1 MAEPIDLV
9 YIGDKPVKKDTVTLS
24 DLAFPRMEPVPT
36 PAEIAHRLL
45 RYPDVWR
52 KASEL
57 ENVKRE
63 QEAAAKAAE
72 EEAARLAAEE
82 AARIESE
89 SMVVEPYGDLMKMTG
104 PQLKTLCEGEDLEL
118 VKGAQESVP
127 DFRLRVRDA
136 LKAKVDAAKDAE

>member
-57 ENVKRE
+57 EKVKRE
-63 QEAAAKAAE
+63 QEAAAKDAE

-89 SMVVEPYGDLMKMTG
+89 SMVVEPYGDLAKMTG
-104 PQLKTLCEGEDLEL
+104 PQLKTLCEGEDLDL

-127 DFRLRVRDA
+127 DFRTRVRDA
-136 LKAKVDAAKDAE
+136 LKAKVAAAKDAE

>member
-1 MAEPIDLV
+1 MAEPIDLI

-24 DLAFPRMEPVPT
+24 DLVFPRMEPVPT
-36 PAEIAHRLL
+36 PAEIAQRLL
-45 RYPDVWR
+45 RYPAVWR

-57 ENVKRE
+57 EKVKGE

-89 SMVVEPYGDLMKMTG
+89 SMVVEPFGDLAKMTG

>member
-72 EEAARLAAEE
+72 EEVARLAAEE
-82 AARIESE
+82 AVRIESE
-89 SMVVEPYGDLMKMTG
+89 SMVVEPYGDLMKMTA
-104 PQLKTLCEGEDLEL
+104 PQLKTLCEGEDLDL
-118 VKGAQESVP
+118 AKGSQESVP
-127 DFRLRVRDA
+127 DFRTRVRDA
-136 LKAKVDAAKDAE
+136 LKAKVAAAKDSE

>member
-36 PAEIAHRLL
+36 PAEIAYRLL
-45 RYPDVWR
+45 RYPAVWR

-57 ENVKRE
+57 EKVKRE
-63 QEAAAKAAE
+63 QEAAAKDAE

-89 SMVVEPYGDLMKMTG
+89 SMVVEPYGDLMKMTA
-104 PQLKTLCEGEDLEL
+104 PQLKTLCEGEDLDL
-118 VKGAQESVP
+118 VKGSQESVP
-127 DFRLRVRDA
+127 DFRTRVRDA
-136 LKAKVDAAKDAE
+136 LKAKVAAAKDAE

>member
-72 EEAARLAAEE
+72 EEAARLAAED

-89 SMVVEPYGDLMKMTG
+89 SMVVEPYGDLAKMTG
-104 PQLKTLCEGEDLEL
+104 PQLKTLCEGEDLDL

-127 DFRLRVRDA
+127 DFRTRVRDA
-136 LKAKVDAAKDAE
+136 LKAKVAAAKDSE

>member
-72 EEAARLAAEE
+72 EETARLAAEE
-82 AARIESE
+82 AARLESE
-89 SMVVEPYGDLMKMTG
+89 SMVVEPYGDLMKMTA
-104 PQLKTLCEGEDLEL
+104 PQLKTLCEGEDLDL
-118 VKGAQESVP
+118 AKGSQESVP
-127 DFRLRVRDA
+127 DFRTRVRDA
-136 LKAKVDAAKDAE
+136 LKAKVAAAKDAE

>member
-82 AARIESE
+82 AARLESE
-89 SMVVEPYGDLMKMTG
+89 SMVVEPYGDLMKMTA
-104 PQLKTLCEGEDLEL
+104 PQLKTLCEGEDLDL
-118 VKGAQESVP
+118 VKGSQESVP
-127 DFRLRVRDA
+127 DFRTRVRDA
-136 LKAKVDAAKDAE
+136 LKAKVAAAKDSE

>member
-89 SMVVEPYGDLMKMTG
+89 SMVVEPFGDLMKMTA
-104 PQLKTLCEGEDLEL
+104 PQLKTLCEGEDLDL

-127 DFRLRVRDA
+127 DFRVRVRDA
-136 LKAKVDAAKDAE
+136 LKAKVAAAKDAE

>member
-72 EEAARLAAEE
+72 EEAARLAAED

-89 SMVVEPYGDLMKMTG
+89 SMVVEPYGDLAKMTG
-104 PQLKTLCEGEDLEL
+104 PQLKTLCEGEDLDL

-127 DFRLRVRDA
+127 EFRVRVRDA
-136 LKAKVDAAKDAE
+136 LKAKVAAAKDAE

>member
-63 QEAAAKAAE
+63 QEAVAKAAE

-89 SMVVEPYGDLMKMTG
+89 SMVVEPFGDLAKMTG

>member
-57 ENVKRE
+57 AKVKRE

-82 AARIESE
+82 AARLESE
-89 SMVVEPYGDLMKMTG
+89 SMVVDWEERVI
-104 PQLKTLCEGEDLEL
+104 Q
-118 VKGAQESVP
+118 
-127 DFRLRVRDA
+127 LRVLPWIKQRDRLTA
-136 LKAKVDAAKDAE
+136 CVTAFEETFLPIKRAE

>member
-82 AARIESE
+82 AARLESE
-89 SMVVEPYGDLMKMTG
+89 SMVVEPYGDLMKMTA
-104 PQLKTLCEGEDLEL
+104 PQLKTLCEGEDLDL
-118 VKGAQESVP
+118 AKGSQESVP
-127 DFRLRVRDA
+127 DFRTRVRDA
-136 LKAKVDAAKDAE
+136 LKAKVAAAKDAE

>member
-1 MAEPIDLV
+1 MADPIDLV

-82 AARIESE
+82 AARIEAE
-89 SMVVEPYGDLMKMTG
+89 SMVVEPYGDLMKMNA
-104 PQLKTLCEGEDLEL
+104 PQLKTLCEGEDLDL

-127 DFRLRVRDA
+127 DFRTRVRDA
-136 LKAKVDAAKDAE
+136 LKAKVAAAKDAE

>member
-9 YIGDKPVKKDTVTLS
+9 YIDDKPVKKDTVTLS

-82 AARIESE
+82 SARIESE
-89 SMVVEPYGDLMKMTG
+89 SMVVEPYGDLMKMTA
-104 PQLKTLCEGEDLEL
+104 PQLKTLCEGEDLDL

-127 DFRLRVRDA
+127 DFRTRVRDA
-136 LKAKVDAAKDAE
+136 LKAKVAAAKDAE

>member
-57 ENVKRE
+57 EKVKRE

-89 SMVVEPYGDLMKMTG
+89 SMVVEPYGDLMKMTA
-104 PQLKTLCEGEDLEL
+104 PQLKTLCEGEDLDL

-127 DFRLRVRDA
+127 DFRTRVRDA
-136 LKAKVDAAKDAE
+136 LKAKVAAAKDSE

>member
-57 ENVKRE
+57 EKVKRE

-89 SMVVEPYGDLMKMTG
+89 SMVVEPYGDLAKMTG
-104 PQLKTLCEGEDLEL
+104 PQLKTLCEGEDLDL

-127 DFRLRVRDA
+127 DFRVRVRDA
-136 LKAKVDAAKDAE
+136 LKAKVAAAKDAE

>member
-89 SMVVEPYGDLMKMTG
+89 SMVVEPYGDLMKMTA
-104 PQLKTLCEGEDLEL
+104 PQLKTLCEGEDLDL

>member
-57 ENVKRE
+57 EKVKRE
-63 QEAAAKAAE
+63 QEAAAKDAE
-72 EEAARLAAEE
+72 EEAARLVAEE

-89 SMVVEPYGDLMKMTG
+89 SMVVEPYGDLMKMTA
-104 PQLKTLCEGEDLEL
+104 PQLKTLCEGEDLDL

-127 DFRLRVRDA
+127 DFRTRVRDA
-136 LKAKVDAAKDAE
+136 LKAKVAAAKDAE

>member
-63 QEAAAKAAE
+63 QEAAAKDAE

-89 SMVVEPYGDLMKMTG
+89 SMVVEPYGDLMKMTA
-104 PQLKTLCEGEDLEL
+104 PQLKTLCEGEDLDL

-127 DFRLRVRDA
+127 DFRIRVRDA
-136 LKAKVDAAKDAE
+136 LKAKVAAAKDAE

>member
-63 QEAAAKAAE
+63 QEGAAKAAE

-89 SMVVEPYGDLMKMTG
+89 SMVVEPYGDLMKMTA
-104 PQLKTLCEGEDLEL
+104 PQLKTLCEGEDLDL

-127 DFRLRVRDA
+127 DFRTRVRDA
-136 LKAKVDAAKDAE
+136 LKAKVAAAKDAE

>member
-24 DLAFPRMEPVPT
+24 DLVFPRMEPVPT
-36 PAEIAHRLL
+36 PAEIAQRLL
-45 RYPDVWR
+45 RYPAVWR

-89 SMVVEPYGDLMKMTG
+89 SMVVEPYGDLMKMTA
-104 PQLKTLCEGEDLEL
+104 PQLKTLCEGEDLDL
-118 VKGAQESVP
+118 VKGSQESVP
-127 DFRLRVRDA
+127 DFRTRVRDA
-136 LKAKVDAAKDAE
+136 LKAKVAAAKDAE

>member
-82 AARIESE
+82 AARLESE
-89 SMVVEPYGDLMKMTG
+89 SMVVEPYGDLMKMTA
-104 PQLKTLCEGEDLEL
+104 PQLKTLCEGEDLDL

-127 DFRLRVRDA
+127 EFRVRVRDA
-136 LKAKVDAAKDAE
+136 LKAKVAAAKDAE

>member
-24 DLAFPRMEPVPT
+24 DLAFPRMETVPT

-63 QEAAAKAAE
+63 QETAAKAAE

-89 SMVVEPYGDLMKMTG
+89 SMVVEPYGDLAKMTG
-104 PQLKTLCEGEDLEL
+104 PQLKTLCEGEDLDL

-127 DFRLRVRDA
+127 DFRTRVRDA
-136 LKAKVDAAKDAE
+136 MKAKLAAGQGGE